1 MVTITNEI
9 PEMEYQTLIEARST
23 LKILKANLASK
34 KLNDFLWVKEILAI
48 IDPELLTKRMK
59 EETDEETV

>member
-23 LKILKANLASK
+23 LKILRAHLASK

-48 IDPELLTKRMK
+48 IDPELLIKRMK
-59 EETDEETV
+59 EESNEETV